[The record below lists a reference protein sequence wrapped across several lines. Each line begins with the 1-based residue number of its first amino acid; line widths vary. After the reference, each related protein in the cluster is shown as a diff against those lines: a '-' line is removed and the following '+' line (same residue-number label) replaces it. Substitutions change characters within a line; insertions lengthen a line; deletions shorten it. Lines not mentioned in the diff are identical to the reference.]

1 MPHFTSGDAEIFY
14 QVDGQGPPLLLISG
28 MGGTAAWWRHQVD
41 AFAARF
47 QVIRHDQR
55 GTGASS
61 RLPVASIDQLASDMV
76 ALMDHLGIEC
86 ADVVGHSTGGA
97 IGQVLALDHPARLRR
112 LVIAHSVTH
121 ADAYRQRVWGL
132 RRALLEQAG
141 PEAYAR
147 ATTLFLYPNWWIRD
161 NTARL
166 DEEEAAMAANLPP
179 ADVMASRIEAMAA
192 FDRTGELGRVRAPT
206 LVICAE
212 DDIQTPPYFS
222 RELADLIPGARLVM
236 APRGGHAA
244 PRVVPEVFNRHVL
257 DFLAAGRGAEP

>member
-28 MGGTAAWWRHQVD
+28 MGGTAAWWRHQLD

-61 RLPVASIDQLASDMV
+61 RLPVASIDHLASDMV
-76 ALMDHLGIEC
+76 ALMDHLGIER
-86 ADVVGHSTGGA
+86 ADIVGHSTGGA
-97 IGQVLALDHPARLRR
+97 IGQVLALDHPARVAR

-121 ADAYRQRVWGL
+121 ADAYRRRVWGL
-132 RRALLEQAG
+132 RRALLEQLG

-161 NTARL
+161 NAARL

-179 ADVMASRIEAMAA
+179 ADVMASRIGAMAA

-222 RELADLIPGARLVM
+222 RDLADLIPDARLVV

-244 PRVVPEVFNRHVL
+244 PRVTPDVFNRHVL
-257 DFLAAGRGAEP
+257 DFLEAGSES